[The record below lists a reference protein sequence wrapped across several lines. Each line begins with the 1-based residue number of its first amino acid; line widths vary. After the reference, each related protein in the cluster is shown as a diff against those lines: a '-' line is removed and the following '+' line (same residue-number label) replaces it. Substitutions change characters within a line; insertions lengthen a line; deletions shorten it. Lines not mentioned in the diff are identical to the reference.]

1 MKLLELF
8 SGTHSVGKV
17 AKKLNYEIISLDLA
31 NADINLNILDWDYKQ
46 FKPGHFDII
55 WASPPCSSFS
65 RLQNIWIGRIRDG
78 KIFTK
83 EQLKKDI
90 NDKGLPLLDRT
101 LEIIEYF
108 QPKVFFIENPFTGVM
123 KDYMNDDIPFYV
135 VDYCAY
141 GYKYQK
147 RTIIWSNVK
156 NFNAKLCNKNHN
168 GYDKNKFRHTIH
180 LGGDNDPTD
189 LNERYSIP
197 PKLIKSLFN
206 SIK

>member
-17 AKKLNYEIISLDLA
+17 AKKLNYEVTSLDLA
-31 NADINLNILDWDYKQ
+31 NADININILDWDYKIY
-46 FKPGHFDII
+46 KPGHFDII
-55 WASPPCSSFS
+55 WASPPCASFS
-65 RLQNIWIGRIRDG
+65 RLQNTWIGRMRDG

-83 EQLKKDI
+83 EQLQKDI
-90 NDKGLPLLDRT
+90 NEQGLPLLDRT

-108 QPKVFFIENPFTGVM
+108 QPKYFFIENPFTGVM
-123 KDYMNDDIPFYV
+123 KEYMNEDIPFYV

-147 RTIIWSNVK
+147 RTIIWTNIK
-156 NFNAKLCNKNHN
+156 NFKAKLCNKNHN
-168 GYDKNKFRHTIH
+168 GYDKNNNKHIIQ
-180 LGGDNDPTD
+180 LGGENDTTD

-206 SIK
+206 SI